1 MRAAFKNLAD
11 TMQSGTVQARVLIK
25 IDESDRDRAKTY
37 LTKPMGTLSVA
48 IAKSP
53 DLESAIAT
61 IDQHQARRIAAL
73 AERRKRLP
81 VNEKQNYDA
90 YRRMAVAHFI
100 SEGETSANVP
110 TGPKMSSFALEA
122 KKLDAGKAKLYWSSP
137 REMAARAFSAW
148 CEDRLADQGR
158 KSDYLSAKADNKYY
172 YDPMFGQQYPF
183 PEGEERKRINQA
195 FDRLFEALREQD
207 TFAKAMTY
215 MGTGVGQS
223 DPSKSVFLFF

>member
-1 MRAAFKNLAD
+1 
-11 TMQSGTVQARVLIK
+11 MQSGTVQARVLIK

-90 YRRMAVAHFI
+90 YRRMA
-100 SEGETSANVP
+100 
-110 TGPKMSSFALEA
+110 
-122 KKLDAGKAKLYWSSP
+122 
-137 REMAARAFSAW
+137 AA
-148 CEDRLADQGR
+148 
-158 KSDYLSAKADNKYY
+158 
-172 YDPMFGQQYPF
+172 
-183 PEGEERKRINQA
+183 
-195 FDRLFEALREQD
+195 
-207 TFAKAMTY
+207 
-215 MGTGVGQS
+215 
-223 DPSKSVFLFF
+223 